1 MIFFTKVFYDI
12 NTYKKV
18 LKWGVIKTC
27 TYFFILCTI
36 LTVSLLITVYTP
48 IKTNY
53 VECIENVKDA
63 LSKIKII
70 DGKVV
75 PLKEGSIQIKD
86 KNNKVFAIISA
97 NAIEPTKI
105 KELLFSIEG
114 TRFSMYQDG
123 KELSINMNDLDFG
136 KSETA
141 QSLADAIPP
150 WSFIK
155 FFILPATMFFTCV
168 SISLWNIIVLGTFAF
183 IVDMPYKQI
192 KLLNALKLAIVAST
206 PAIFINL
213 IYAILFSKIM
223 PESVI
228 VLISAIMLYYVSIN
242 IIRVKNAQQQQ

>member
-86 KNNKVFAIISA
+86 KS
-97 NAIEPTKI
+97 
-105 KELLFSIEG
+105 
-114 TRFSMYQDG
+114 
-123 KELSINMNDLDFG
+123 
-136 KSETA
+136 
-141 QSLADAIPP
+141 
-150 WSFIK
+150 
-155 FFILPATMFFTCV
+155 
-168 SISLWNIIVLGTFAF
+168 IVL
-183 IVDMPYKQI
+183 PQY
-192 KLLNALKLAIVAST
+192 
-206 PAIFINL
+206 
-213 IYAILFSKIM
+213 
-223 PESVI
+223 
-228 VLISAIMLYYVSIN
+228 LYYILSSEPLQHYVVGASFALYLPLQSITADVQCATAC
-242 IIRVKNAQQQQ
+242 I